1 MQVDIPTL
9 TAENSARWQEMQAS
23 QIVVAQATRVV
34 ARLWTPTTKARYQ
47 TIATAAKVPAFF
59 IALAHERE
67 SSGNW
72 ECSLAQGDPL
82 SRRSIHVPAGRIPP
96 PAEPPFTFEAAAIDA
111 LTVCDHV
118 NQWTDWSIPGG
129 LTSLERLNGLG
140 YAERNWPSP
149 YIWAGSNQYH
159 SGKYVADGQFDPDAV
174 DPQLGCA
181 VMLACMLAA
190 DQDLRVQLGQPAGEP
205 PAPPHEPAH
214 DTSWIQAQMNL
225 LGQHDPWRNSIL
237 AALAEL
243 HPPAAFPLRVDGD
256 YGMATRQA
264 VRGFQRAHG
273 GLLDDGRAGPASQP
287 MIEAAV
293 AALT

>member
-1 MQVDIPTL
+1 MHVDISRL
-9 TAENSARWQEMQAS
+9 TAENSARWRDMQVS
-23 QIVVAQATRVV
+23 QTVGAQATRVV
-34 ARLWTPTTKARYQ
+34 ARLWTPTSKARYQ
-47 TIATAAKVPAFF
+47 TITAATGVPAFF

-181 VMLACMLAA
+181 VMLASMLAA

-205 PAPPHEPAH
+205 PPPPEPAH
-214 DTSWIQAQMNL
+214 DTAWIQTQMNL
-225 LGQHDPWRNSIL
+225 LGLHEPYRDAIL
-237 AALAEL
+237 SALVEL
-243 HPPAAFPLRVDGD
+243 HPPGAFPLAVDGD
-256 YGMATRQA
+256 YGQSTRQA

-273 GLLDDGRAGPASQP
+273 GLLDDGLAGPASQP